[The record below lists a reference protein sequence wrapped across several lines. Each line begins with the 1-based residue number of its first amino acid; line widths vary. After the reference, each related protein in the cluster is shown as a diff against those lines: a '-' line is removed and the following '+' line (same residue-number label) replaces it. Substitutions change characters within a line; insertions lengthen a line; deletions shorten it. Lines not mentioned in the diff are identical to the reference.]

1 MKFKT
6 PLQIAVFFAAL
17 GVVGKLTVYSL
28 KLQHIPEVQFYI
40 VVYYLVLLLFTVF
53 FGIRQY
59 KLYADKETGYFDDV
73 KAGVRA
79 GMLFALIIGA
89 VTYFYYNNIDTDFFE
104 IRKQEVKDSVVNQAK
119 KFYEE
124 GKSKEEIKTYLINQF
139 LSMHTMLT
147 PYFQTIM
154 TVFGMTFMALFN
166 ALIFAVFM
174 RKFPGFKKN

>member
-17 GVVGKLTVYSL
+17 GVAGKLAVYVL
-28 KLQHIPEVQFYI
+28 HLQHIPEVQFYI

-59 KLYADKETGYFDDV
+59 KLFAEKETGYFDDV

-79 GMLFALIIGA
+79 GMLFAMIIGL

-104 IRKQEVKDSVVNQAK
+104 IRRQEVKESVVHQAK
-119 KFYEE
+119 EMLKQ
-124 GKSKEEIKTYLINQF
+124 GKSKEEINAFLKNQF
-139 LSMHTMLT
+139 ISMETMLT

-154 TVFGMTFMALFN
+154 TVFGMTFMAFFN

-174 RKFPGFKKN
+174 RKFPGFKKT